1 MARIRSIK
9 PEFWTN
15 EKVLNVKAITRL
27 LFIGMWNFAD
37 DYGRL
42 PFAPSTLKAQIFP
55 GDDLSAGDVK
65 DMLAE
70 LSSVGLIL
78 VYSVNDREYL
88 EITGWNHQK
97 IDRRGESKYP
107 APFVE
112 DSSSKPRALAPDLI
126 LSEGKGIVSDA
137 RDETQKRI
145 GDFRQAI
152 VKAYEAA
159 NSPTLPDTSRA
170 ALWISL
176 GYQEDICLA
185 VISGIVPKK
194 PNVSL
199 NYFDNP
205 IKEAHASKAPPRK
218 SVEIVEP
225 TAADWDAICI
235 SYKRFGHWSRQGGSS
250 PDSGNCRCPPEI
262 LAKHGIVVASPADV
276 VAVPSLARM
285 Q

>member
-1 MARIRSIK
+1 M
-9 PEFWTN
+9 N
-15 EKVLNVKAITRL
+15 
-27 LFIGMWNFAD
+27 
-37 DYGRL
+37 
-42 PFAPSTLKAQIFP
+42 
-55 GDDLSAGDVK
+55 
-65 DMLAE
+65 
-70 LSSVGLIL
+70 
-78 VYSVNDREYL
+78 
-88 EITGWNHQK
+88 
-97 IDRRGESKYP
+97 
-107 APFVE
+107 
-112 DSSSKPRALAPDLI
+112 
-126 LSEGKGIVSDA
+126 
-137 RDETQKRI
+137 
-145 GDFRQAI
+145 
-152 VKAYEAA
+152 AYAAA

>member
-1 MARIRSIK
+1 MSRWFRFYDDAVNDPKLLRLPDDLFRAWVTLLCIASKNEGVLPPAEDIALALRIK
-9 PEFWTN
+9 PA
-15 EKVLNVKAITRL
+15 KVCEWITKLVRGGL
-27 LFIGMWNFAD
+27 IDQAGNS
-37 DYGRL
+37 
-42 PFAPSTLKAQIFP
+42 FAPHNWKGRQYKSDVST
-55 GDDLSAGDVK
+55 DRVK
-65 DMLAE
+65 RFRNGKRNVSETASETAPEAE
-70 LSSVGLIL
+70 
-78 VYSVNDREYL
+78 
-88 EITGWNHQK
+88 QK
-97 IDRRGESKYP
+97 QTTEQSRP
-107 APFVE
+107 
-112 DSSSKPRALAPDLI
+112 
-126 LSEGKGIVSDA
+126 DA
-137 RDETQKRI
+137 RDEIQKRI

-152 VKAYEAA
+152 VNAYAAA

-185 VISGIVPKK
+185 VIAGIVPKK

-225 TAADWDAICI
+225 TAADWDAICV